1 MGKEGTPMFLGIEIG
16 GTKLQLGV
24 GSGDGGEFA
33 AFARHDID
41 ISRGAPGIL
50 EQIEKSATAL
60 SQKHKL
66 ERIGIGFGGPVDSK
80 RGVVTKS
87 HQVDGW
93 DNFPLA
99 RWCEETLGIPTV
111 LGNDCDVASLAEAR
125 FGAGKGAGSVF
136 YVTVG
141 TGVGGGLVIGGK
153 LHGAGRPA
161 VAEIGHLRP
170 GLHEDRPELTVESLC
185 SGPAI
190 AAAAAARITGQVSR
204 PLDSL
209 RKYLERSSLASGGR
223 QPPDTVRRSLKDEVR
238 SRLADQQ
245 RTEEE
250 YIADLLA
257 RCGGNADNLTA
268 KAVAQSAAEGN
279 EIACEVMDHACQV
292 LGWAIAQVITLV
304 APEVV
309 VVGGGVSLIG
319 EPFFFA
325 PLRSEVA
332 RYVFPPLAGSFR
344 LVPAALGELAVVQ
357 GAVALAAE

>member
-1 MGKEGTPMFLGIEIG
+1 MFLGIEIG

-66 ERIGIGFGGPVDSK
+66 ERIGIGFGGPVDSQ
-80 RGVVTKS
+80 RGIVTKS
-87 HQVDGW
+87 HQVEGW
-93 DNFPLA
+93 DHFPLV
-99 RWCEETLGIPTV
+99 RWCEETLGIKTV

-125 FGAGKGAGSVF
+125 YGAGKGAGSVF
-136 YVTVG
+136 YITVG

-153 LHGAGRPA
+153 LHRAGRPA

-185 SGPAI
+185 AGPAI

-209 RKYLERSSLASGGR
+209 RKYLERSTEGTL
-223 QPPDTVRRSLKDEVR
+223 VRRSLKDEVR
-238 SRLADQQ
+238 SRLADQR

-292 LGWAIAQVITLV
+292 LGWAIAQVITIV

-309 VVGGGVSLIG
+309 VIGGGVSLIG

-344 LVPAALGELAVVQ
+344 IVPAALGELAVVH
-357 GAVALAAE
+357 GAVALAASVR

>member
-1 MGKEGTPMFLGIEIG
+1 MYLGIEIG

-24 GSGDGGEFA
+24 GSGDGSEFA

-41 ISRGAPGIL
+41 IRRGAPGIL
-50 EQIEKSATAL
+50 EQIEKSVTAL
-60 SQKHKL
+60 AQKYKI
-66 ERIGIGFGGPVDSK
+66 ERIGIGFGGPVNSQS
-80 RGVVTKS
+80 GMVTKS
-87 HQVDGW
+87 HQVEGW
-93 DNFPLA
+93 DNFPLV
-99 RWCEETLGIPTV
+99 RWCEETLGLQTV
-111 LGNDCDVASLAEAR
+111 LGNDCDVASLAEAH
-125 FGAGKGAGSVF
+125 FGAGKGARSVF

-153 LHGAGRPA
+153 LHGEGRPA

-185 SGPAI
+185 AGPAI
-190 AAAAAARITGQVSR
+190 AAAAAARIKGQVSR
-204 PLDSL
+204 PLESL
-209 RKYLERSSLASGGR
+209 RKYLERSHPASGGR
-223 QPPDTVRRSLKDEVR
+223 ESPDTFARSPRADVR
-238 SRLADQQ
+238 SRIADQK

-257 RCGGNADNLTA
+257 RCGGNADDLTA
-268 KAVAQSAAEGN
+268 KIVAQSAAEGN

-292 LGWAIAQVITLV
+292 LGWAIAQVVTIV

-325 PLRSEVA
+325 PLRIEVG

-344 LVPAALGELAVVQ
+344 VVPAALGELAVVH
-357 GAVALAAE
+357 GAVALAASLRKK

>member
-1 MGKEGTPMFLGIEIG
+1 MFLGIEIG

-60 SQKHKL
+60 AQKHKI
-66 ERIGIGFGGPVDSK
+66 ERIGIGFGGPVDSA

-87 HQVDGW
+87 HQVEGW
-93 DNFPLA
+93 ELFPLA
-99 RWCEETLGIPTV
+99 RWCEETLSIKTV
-111 LGNDCDVASLAEAR
+111 LGNDCDVASLAEAHY
-125 FGAGKGAGSVF
+125 GAGKGAGSIF
-136 YVTVG
+136 YITVG

-185 SGPAI
+185 AGPAI
-190 AAAAAARITGQVSR
+190 AAAAAARITGQISR

-209 RKYLERSSLASGGR
+209 RKYLERSTASGGR
-223 QPPDTVRRSLKDEVR
+223 QPRDTSPVIRRSLKDEVR
-238 SRLADQQ
+238 SRIADQK
-245 RTEEE
+245 RTDEE
-250 YIADLLA
+250 YVADLLA
-257 RCGGNADNLTA
+257 RCGGNAENLTA

-292 LGWAIAQVITLV
+292 LGWAIAQVITIV

-344 LVPAALGELAVVQ
+344 IIPAALGELAVVH
-357 GAVALAAE
+357 GAVALAASHSGH

>member
-1 MGKEGTPMFLGIEIG
+1 MFLGIEIG

-24 GSGDGGEFA
+24 GNGDGGEFA

-66 ERIGIGFGGPVDSK
+66 ERIGIGFGGPVDAE
-80 RGVVTKS
+80 RGIVTKS
-87 HQVDGW
+87 HQVEGW
-93 DNFPLA
+93 DHFPLA
-99 RWCEETLGIPTV
+99 RWCEETLGIKTV
-111 LGNDCDVASLAEAR
+111 LGNDCDVASLAEAHY
-125 FGAGKGAGSVF
+125 GAGKGAGSVF
-136 YVTVG
+136 YITVG

-185 SGPAI
+185 AGPAI

-209 RKYLERSSLASGGR
+209 RKYLERSTEG
-223 QPPDTVRRSLKDEVR
+223 TVVRRSLKDEVR

-257 RCGGNADNLTA
+257 RCSGNADNLTA
-268 KAVAQSAAEGN
+268 KAVAQSAADGN

-292 LGWAIAQVITLV
+292 LGWAIAQVITIA

-309 VVGGGVSLIG
+309 VIGGGVSLIG

-344 LVPAALGELAVVQ
+344 IVPAALG
-357 GAVALAAE
+357 

>member
-1 MGKEGTPMFLGIEIG
+1 MFLGIEIG

-24 GSGDGGEFA
+24 GSGDGSEFA

-60 SQKHKL
+60 SQKHQL
-66 ERIGIGFGGPVDSK
+66 QRIGIGFGGPVDSE
-80 RGVVTKS
+80 RGIVTKS
-87 HQVDGW
+87 HQVEGW
-93 DNFPLA
+93 ENFPLV
-99 RWCEETLGIPTV
+99 RWCQETLGIPTV

-125 FGAGKGAGSVF
+125 YGAGKGADSVF
-136 YVTVG
+136 YITVG

-209 RKYLERSSLASGGR
+209 RKYLQRSSLASGGR
-223 QPPDTVRRSLKDEVR
+223 LLPGTQPPDTVRRTLNDEVR

-344 LVPAALGELAVVQ
+344 LVPAALGELAVVH

>member
-1 MGKEGTPMFLGIEIG
+1 MFLGIEIG

-24 GSGDGGEFA
+24 GKGDGAEFA

-41 ISRGAPGIL
+41 IARGAPGIL

-60 SQKHKL
+60 AQKHKI
-66 ERIGIGFGGPVDSK
+66 ERVGIGFGGPVDAA
-80 RGVVTKS
+80 RGKVTKS
-87 HQVDGW
+87 HQVEGW

-99 RWCEETLGIPTV
+99 AWCKETLGVPTV

-125 FGAGKGAGSVF
+125 FGAGKGAESVF
-136 YVTVG
+136 YITVG

-185 SGPAI
+185 AGPAI
-190 AAAAAARITGQVSR
+190 AGAAAARITGQVSR

-209 RKYLERSSLASGGR
+209 RKYLERSMASGGSE
-223 QPPDTVRRSLKDEVR
+223 PPDISSPRTVRRSLKDEVR
-238 SRLADQQ
+238 SRIADQK

-250 YIADLLA
+250 YISDLLA
-257 RCGGNADNLTA
+257 RCGGNAENLTA

-292 LGWAIAQVITLV
+292 LGWAIAQVVTIV

-332 RYVFPPLAGSFR
+332 RYIFPPLAGSFR
-344 LVPAALGELAVVQ
+344 LVPAALGEMAVVH
-357 GAVALAAE
+357 GAIALAAAVG

>member
-1 MGKEGTPMFLGIEIG
+1 MFLGIEIG

-60 SQKHKL
+60 SQKHQL
-66 ERIGIGFGGPVDSK
+66 QRIGIGFGGPVDSE
-80 RGVVTKS
+80 RGLVTKS
-87 HQVDGW
+87 HQVEGW
-93 DNFPLA
+93 ESFPLV
-99 RWCEETLGIPTV
+99 RWCQETLGIPTL

-125 FGAGKGAGSVF
+125 NGAGKGAGSVF

-153 LHGAGRPA
+153 LQGVGRPA

-209 RKYLERSSLASGGR
+209 RKYLQRNSLASGGR
-223 QPPDTVRRSLKDEVR
+223 KPPDSSLVIRRSLQDEVQ
-238 SRLADQQ
+238 SHLADQQ

-257 RCGGNADNLTA
+257 RCGGNVDNLTA

-292 LGWAIAQVITLV
+292 LGWALAQVITLV

-309 VVGGGVSLIG
+309 VIGGGVSLIG

-344 LVPAALGELAVVQ
+344 LVPAALGELAVVH
-357 GAVALAAE
+357 GAVALAAESRP

>member
-1 MGKEGTPMFLGIEIG
+1 MFLGIEIG

-24 GSGDGGEFA
+24 GDGDGGEFS

-60 SQKHKL
+60 GQKHKI
-66 ERIGIGFGGPVDSK
+66 ERIGIGFGGPVDSA
-80 RGVVTKS
+80 RGIITKS
-87 HQVDGW
+87 HQVGGW
-93 DNFPLA
+93 DNFALA
-99 RWCEETLGIPTV
+99 RWCQETLDIPTV

-136 YVTVG
+136 YITVG

-185 SGPAI
+185 AGPAI

-209 RKYLERSSLASGGR
+209 RKYLERSTDG
-223 QPPDTVRRSLKDEVR
+223 TVIRRSLKDEVR

-344 LVPAALGELAVVQ
+344 LVPPALGELAVVH
-357 GAVALAAE
+357 GAVALAAS

>member
-1 MGKEGTPMFLGIEIG
+1 MFLGIEIG

-41 ISRGAPGIL
+41 IARGAPGIL

-60 SQKHKL
+60 GQKHKI
-66 ERIGIGFGGPVDSK
+66 ERIGIGFGGPVDSA
-80 RGVVTKS
+80 RGKVTKS
-87 HQVDGW
+87 HQVEGW
-93 DNFPLA
+93 DNFPLVH
-99 RWCEETLGIPTV
+99 WCAESLGIPTV

-125 FGAGKGAGSVF
+125 YGAGKGAGSVF

-141 TGVGGGLVIGGK
+141 TGVGGGLVIDGK

-185 SGPAI
+185 AGPAI

-209 RKYLERSSLASGGR
+209 RKYLERSTEG
-223 QPPDTVRRSLKDEVR
+223 TVIHRSTKDEVR
-238 SRLADQQ
+238 SRIADQK

-250 YIADLLA
+250 YIADLLS

-292 LGWAIAQVITLV
+292 LGWAIAQVITIV

-344 LVPAALGELAVVQ
+344 LVPAALGEMAVVH
-357 GAVALAAE
+357 GAVALAATAG